1 MWTDVFPKKTHRWP
15 TGTQKDV
22 QHHKSSERCI
32 SKPQW
37 GITSHRTECAVL
49 CLVAQ
54 LSLTL
59 CDLMD
64 CSPPCPFVHGDF
76 PGKNTGVGF
85 QALLQGIFPPQG
97 SKPGLQHCRWILYH
111 LSQQGSPRIL
121 ERVAY
126 PFSNGTSQPRNRTGV
141 LLHCRWIPYQL
152 SYLGSHLSGWF
163 SSIPQIIHVGKDVEK
178 GNPCALSR
186 NVNWYIHCW
195 EKYGGFSKN

>member
-37 GITSHRTECAVL
+37 GITSHLTECAVL

-54 LSLTL
+54 LCLTL

-85 QALLQGIFPPQG
+85 QALLQGNLPNSGIETRSPTLQVDSLPSEPTRKPKNTGTGSLSLLQWNFPTQE
-97 SKPGLQHCRWILYH
+97 SNW
-111 LSQQGSPRIL
+111 GSPAL
-121 ERVAY
+121 QVDSLPAEL
-126 PFSNGTSQPRNRTGV
+126 P
-141 LLHCRWIPYQL
+141 
-152 SYLGSHLSGWF
+152 
-163 SSIPQIIHVGKDVEK
+163 GKSPVRMVFI
-178 GNPCALSR
+178 NTT
-186 NVNWYIHCW
+186 NNTCW
-195 EKYGGFSKN
+195 